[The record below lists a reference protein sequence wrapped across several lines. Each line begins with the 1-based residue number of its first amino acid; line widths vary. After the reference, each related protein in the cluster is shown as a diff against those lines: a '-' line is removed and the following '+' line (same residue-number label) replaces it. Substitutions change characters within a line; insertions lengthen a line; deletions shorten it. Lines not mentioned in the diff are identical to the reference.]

1 VKTPGYIRG
10 YALLDSVCAMRCR
23 GTAIFVC
30 MGGMLAANC
39 TSDTSIE
46 VADDIFAELGSPL
59 PSATADEVAAFER
72 GRAVGVRRFT
82 PEDGL
87 GPEFNLTF
95 CAGCHEK
102 PVFGGSASHYRDFL
116 LVGNK
121 LRTGTVVPRGK
132 NGVQRHFSLDSGRVA
147 SDELTNISATR
158 NPIPF
163 FGAGLLAEIP
173 DDEILSR
180 ADPVDEDRDGISGR
194 VNYDG
199 PRVGRFG
206 RKAQTAR
213 IEIFVRGP
221 LFNHMGIT
229 SDPLPSERRANL
241 PTFKDAAPT
250 ALLGLLRELRGIASA
265 QAVLPDESTIDFDD
279 APDPEISESDLFDL
293 VSFTLLLA
301 APEPDAPT
309 DQTMRGK
316 VAFHDIGCAK
326 CHVSALRGPR
336 GGIPAYTDLLLHDM
350 GEELADG
357 FPMQEANGREFR
369 TQPLWGVTAVSPYLH
384 DGRARTIDDAVR
396 WHGGEAASIR
406 DAYAALPTNARQ
418 DLLAFLESLG
428 GKAQRTDGLL
438 PPGALVPNVGEYGS
452 PLAGL
457 NAEQHRL
464 FEQGRLLFDR
474 DFGFAEGVGPLF
486 NGDACRSCHFDPVIG
501 GAGPSGVD
509 ALRQGTFVGLTFS
522 VPSNGAFLPRHAVGP
537 ARPEADTEANYFERR
552 QTPSTLGLG
561 LLERVP
567 RETVE
572 ARADPDDANRDGISG
587 RTHVL
592 EDGQLG
598 RFGWKASLPSVR
610 EFVRDALGGELGITV
625 PDQPGMSFGA
635 SEDDDETADPEGEV
649 GTIDAIT
656 TFIELLA
663 PPPRIRA
670 DVILE
675 DAGEGVFNAVGC
687 ASCHLSTLQTADGV
701 DVHAYT
707 DLLLHDVAGP
717 EALGIEE
724 GDAGLAEFR
733 TPPLWGLGRTPP
745 YFHDGRA
752 STIEDAIAAHAGE
765 ASVARSEVASLSATD
780 REALLA
786 FLGSL

>member
-1 VKTPGYIRG
+1 
-10 YALLDSVCAMRCR
+10 MRFW
-23 GTAIFVC
+23 GAAIFIG
-30 MGGMLAANC
+30 MGGMLAGSC
-39 TSDTSIE
+39 TSDTLVE
-46 VADDIFAELGSPL
+46 VADGIFAELGSPL
-59 PSATADEVAAFER
+59 PSATQDEVTAFER
-72 GRAVGVRRFT
+72 GRTLALRRFT

-121 LRTGTVVPRGK
+121 LSTGTVVPRGK
-132 NGVQRHFSLDSGRVA
+132 NGVQRHFSLDSGRAA

-180 ADPVDEDRDGISGR
+180 ADPDDEDRDGISGR

-199 PRVGRFG
+199 ALIGRFG

-229 SDPLPSERRANL
+229 SDPLSSERRANL
-241 PTFKDAAPT
+241 PKFKGSGPP
-250 ALLGLLRELRGIASA
+250 ALLSVLLELRGIAYA
-265 QAVLPDESTIDFDD
+265 QAVILDEPTVDSDD
-279 APDPEISESDLFDL
+279 APDPEISESELFDL
-293 VSFTLLLA
+293 VSFVLLLA
-301 APEPDAPT
+301 APELDAPNA
-309 DQTMRGK
+309 QTKRGK
-316 VAFHDIGCAK
+316 DAFHEIGCVK

-336 GGIPAYTDLLLHDM
+336 GAIPAYTDLLLHDM
-350 GEELADG
+350 GDDLADG
-357 FPMQEANGREFR
+357 FPMQDASGREFR

-384 DGRARTIDDAVR
+384 DGRARTIDEAVR
-396 WHGGEAASIR
+396 WHGGEATSIR
-406 DAYAALPTNARQ
+406 DAYLALPTNAQQ

-428 GKAQRTDGLL
+428 GKAQRTEGLL
-438 PPGALVPNVGEYGS
+438 PPDASVPTVGEYGA
-452 PLAGL
+452 PLSELDAGQRL
-457 NAEQHRL
+457 L

-474 DFGFAEGVGPLF
+474 DFAFSEGVGPLF

-509 ALRQGTFVGLTFS
+509 AMRQGSFVGLTFS
-522 VPSNGAFLPRHAVGP
+522 VPSNGTFLPRHAVAP
-537 ARPEADTEANYFERR
+537 ARPEADTGANYFERR

-567 RETVE
+567 REAIE
-572 ARADPDDANRDGISG
+572 ALADPGDQNRDGISG
-587 RTHVL
+587 RAHAL
-592 EDGQLG
+592 EDGRLG

-610 EFVRDALGGELGITV
+610 EFVRDALSGELGMTM
-625 PDQPGMSFGA
+625 PNQPGMLFGA
-635 SEDDDETADPEGEV
+635 WEDGDETADPEAEV

-656 TFIELLA
+656 AFIELLA
-663 PPPRIRA
+663 PPPRTRV
-670 DVILE
+670 DVTLE
-675 DAGEGVFNAVGC
+675 DAGEAIFDAVGC
-687 ASCHLSTLQTADGV
+687 ASCHVRTLQAADGV
-701 DVHAYT
+701 EVHAYT

-717 EALGIEE
+717 DTLGIEE
-724 GDAGLAEFR
+724 GDAGIAEFR
-733 TPPLWGLGRTPP
+733 TPPLWGLGRTAP

-752 STIEDAIAAHAGE
+752 STIDDAIAEHAGE
-765 ASVARSEVASLSATD
+765 ASAARSEVASLNAAD

-786 FLGSL
+786 FLRSL